1 MPDLRKSCVLYVIY
15 VVYIENEGTG
25 YLFKKW
31 CHRQGKNPFEKE
43 KSWHRKQTK
52 FTECTYMRSLNSYF
66 LLIFFFR
73 RGAWKWIAISIILCS
88 NPLLVVCFGFCFF
101 LQHFDGRE
109 ASLFF
114 EGLKNNLEN
123 YGCGLIFEVRMLC
136 LWFKLKNGQWCEL
149 GTCWRVGEMI
159 DLTQKSQF
167 L

>member
-1 MPDLRKSCVLYVIY
+1 MRGQDIFSKND
-15 VVYIENEGTG
+15 VVFDKE
-25 YLFKKW
+25 
-31 CHRQGKNPFEKE
+31 NPFEKE
-43 KSWHRKQTK
+43 KNWHRKQTK
-52 FTECTYMRSLNSYF
+52 FTECTYMRSLFSYF

-88 NPLLVVCFGFCFF
+88 IPLLLVCFGFCFF

-136 LWFKLKNGQWCEL
+136 LWFKLKNGKCCEL

-159 DLTQKSQF
+159 ALTQKSQF